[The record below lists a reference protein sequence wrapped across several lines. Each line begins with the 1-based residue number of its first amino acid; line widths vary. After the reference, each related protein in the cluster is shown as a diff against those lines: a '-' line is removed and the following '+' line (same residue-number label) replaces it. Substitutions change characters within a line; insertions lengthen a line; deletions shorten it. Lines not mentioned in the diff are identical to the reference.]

1 MAIDDTSGST
11 GETTDHSGKGWR
23 FRAHLETSTPLAALQ
38 ADGWIEPTS
47 TRPDVGESG
56 GEWLSVA
63 EENDGGASSRPS
75 QFGPVAAD
83 GGDVLQFLI
92 AFRTMVETRLTE
104 EQYREAAR
112 DIAARFPDLARQ
124 AATLLDD

>member
-1 MAIDDTSGST
+1 MAIDHTSGST

-47 TRPDVGESG
+47 ARSEIGETG

-63 EENDGGASSRPS
+63 EEGDGAPSRPS